1 MNDLGCKR
9 LAAAVL
15 RKAVLDVR
23 SENTDLSERAK
34 IEIEAGGCD
43 LFLALLGI
51 EMSGREFTKKAFTTK
66 P

>member
-15 RKAVLDVR
+15 RKAASDVR
-23 SENTDLSERAK
+23 SENTDLSEKAK

-43 LFLALLGI
+43 LFLALNKFCENWLTHC
-51 EMSGREFTKKAFTTK
+51 ES
-66 P
+66 